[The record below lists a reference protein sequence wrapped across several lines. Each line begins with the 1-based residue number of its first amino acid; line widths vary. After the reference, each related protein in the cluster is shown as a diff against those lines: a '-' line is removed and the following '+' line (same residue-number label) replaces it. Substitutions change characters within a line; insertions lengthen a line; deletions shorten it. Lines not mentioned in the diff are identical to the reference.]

1 MRTIQ
6 CVYENEVLKII
17 FTSIYILR
25 AKFNLKFEGGCL
37 KNELDIDSLIH
48 SSCRGISLYAYL
60 QSRKV
65 KTDSSDGYFME
76 VTVSQDLQSLLR
88 LL

>member
-48 SSCRGISLYAYL
+48 SSCRGYIIICLSAI
-60 QSRKV
+60 K
-65 KTDSSDGYFME
+65 KG
-76 VTVSQDLQSLLR
+76 
-88 LL
+88 